1 MKKQSSSKKKL
12 KAKTSIKKPKKLKKP
27 LAKILKEYEDNGF
40 FNYFLMG

>member
-12 KAKTSIKKPKKLKKP
+12 KTKASPKKPKKLKKP